1 MFMGLEQAKIGGFL
15 NNASSAIDQLT
26 AVAKGLLCLPSLL
39 GGFLSG
45 KSIGGIAGALGGAIG
60 GVVSNIVGTIV
71 QNEVAFVGNLV
82 AQALRQQYQSIMSI
96 IQTFQMIFNRAK
108 SFKSK
113 IANTLSYIKGSENCA
128 YAAGSLAS
136 CIFVAATN
144 LQSKLKKPAQQLQNF
159 NNQLT
164 DAVAG
169 KSGIINNY
177 INKNL
182 QGVDKAKMQMNLQ
195 SFL

>member
-1 MFMGLEQAKIGGFL
+1 MGLEQAKIGGFL

-26 AVAKGLLCLPSLL
+26 AVAKGLLCLPSLI

-45 KSIGGIAGALGGAIG
+45 KSIAGIASAVSGAISG
-60 GVVSNIVGTIV
+60 AVSGIVSTII
-71 QNEVAFVGNLV
+71 QNEIAFIGNMV
-82 AQALRQQYQSIMSI
+82 AQALRQQYQSIVSI

-108 SFKSK
+108 LFKNK
-113 IANTLSYIKGSENCA
+113 VTDTLSYIKGSENCA

-136 CIFVAATN
+136 CIFAASTN
-144 LQSKLKKPAQQLQNF
+144 LQSKLRKPAQQLQNF

-177 INKNL
+177 VNRNL